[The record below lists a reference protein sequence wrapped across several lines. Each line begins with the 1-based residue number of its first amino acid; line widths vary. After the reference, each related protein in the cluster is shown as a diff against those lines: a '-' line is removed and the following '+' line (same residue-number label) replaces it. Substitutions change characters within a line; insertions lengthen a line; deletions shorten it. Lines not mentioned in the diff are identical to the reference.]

1 LVSTVMAADQLQAC
15 DVTLV
20 NRVTLA
26 RRERRQYAEALA
38 RECEMKNGIDP
49 LTIFMALGVAG
60 YVAIMLA
67 YVARVDLELS
77 NQQIRLVSIVA
88 ATFIALGIAVDFLG
102 KRLSKAE

>member
-1 LVSTVMAADQLQAC
+1 MATGQLQERE
-15 DVTLV
+15 VTRV

-38 RECEMKNGIDP
+38 QECEMKNGIDP
-49 LTIFMALGVAG
+49 LTIFTALGVAG

-77 NQQIRLVSIVA
+77 SQQIRLVSIVA

-102 KRLSKAE
+102 KRLSKAD

>member
-1 LVSTVMAADQLQAC
+1 MASGQLQERE
-15 DVTLV
+15 VTLV
-20 NRVTLA
+20 SRVTPA
-26 RRERRQYAEALA
+26 RRDHRQYAEALA

-49 LTIFMALGVAG
+49 LTIFTALGVAG

-77 NQQIRLVSIVA
+77 SQQIRLVSIVA

-102 KRLSKAE
+102 KRLSKAD

>member
-1 LVSTVMAADQLQAC
+1 MAADQLQEC
-15 DVTLV
+15 EITLV

-26 RRERRQYAEALA
+26 RREHRQYAEALA
-38 RECEMKNGIDP
+38 QDCEMKNGIDP
-49 LTIFMALGVAG
+49 LTIFTALGVAG

-77 NQQIRLVSIVA
+77 SQQIRLVSIVA

-102 KRLSKAE
+102 KRLSKAD

>member
-1 LVSTVMAADQLQAC
+1 MAADQLQKRE
-15 DVTLV
+15 VTLV

-26 RRERRQYAEALA
+26 RREHRQYAEALA
-38 RECEMKNGIDP
+38 QDCEMKNGIDP
-49 LTIFMALGVAG
+49 LTIFTALGVAG

-77 NQQIRLVSIVA
+77 SQQIRLVSIVA

-102 KRLSKAE
+102 KRLSKAD

>member
-1 LVSTVMAADQLQAC
+1 MATGQLQERE
-15 DVTLV
+15 VTLV
-20 NRVTLA
+20 SRVTPA
-26 RRERRQYAEALA
+26 RRDHRQYAEALA

-49 LTIFMALGVAG
+49 LTIFTALGVAG

-77 NQQIRLVSIVA
+77 SQQIRLVSIVA

-102 KRLSKAE
+102 KRLSKAD

>member
-1 LVSTVMAADQLQAC
+1 MAADQLQEC
-15 DVTLV
+15 EITRV

-38 RECEMKNGIDP
+38 RDREMKNGIDP

-77 NQQIRLVSIVA
+77 SQQIRLVSIVA

-102 KRLSKAE
+102 KRLSKAD